1 MGHKAIKKVYV
12 VKARDSSTSEQRQ
25 LIATE
30 HANTNGNS
38 NTPIITENDDH
49 KKSELIREEE
59 NTMPISISA
68 AEVEIVFTY

>member
-1 MGHKAIKKVYV
+1 MIVI
-12 VKARDSSTSEQRQ
+12 E
-25 LIATE
+25 L
-30 HANTNGNS
+30 ANTNDDS